1 MNTTSRITSSV
12 GGKLILSIGI
22 ILFFTIL
29 SVVIATLA
37 IKKIDR
43 SQQMLTQNSVP
54 ALVEVNQLS
63 RTAINI
69 IEQSISMS
77 EIDNIDQLK
86 LQMDKSKLLIADLS
100 YFLELIK
107 KYQVPNKLL
116 DEIETIL
123 HMLNGNVQQLYSI
136 TSVKLNNEKSIR
148 HEIETMLDAIE
159 AIEDK
164 ASIIKIN
171 ADDMLLS
178 GAVNNKSYDSEEMLD
193 ILRNEI
199 YDMELISSIILSA
212 GELREDLKLIED
224 NINKEKVLSIRQEFN
239 HSLRKIVRILVQNDK
254 YQIKESIG
262 TYVNVLI
269 SYGQDSP
276 DIFDAKLS
284 LVNLSLKLD
293 AITQENILFTQQLNT
308 AIFSLVNQVR
318 NSVEKSS
325 YQLYET
331 VSHSEKLLYA
341 IAFVALVISLII
353 SWFFVYKNIVMKLS
367 YLSNVTKRFSKND
380 FNFNI
385 NTDGESEL
393 KDIAIALDSLRE
405 YSLKRIYLYKKLAKQ
420 SLELKQSNED
430 LSQFAYIASH
440 DLQEPLRMVGSYVQL
455 LKKRY
460 AGEIDDNADQYIN
473 YAVEGCVRMQEL
485 IEGLLEYSRVESSK
499 EDMQNIDTHALLD
512 DVMQDLSVQIYES
525 SAEIICKDL
534 LPVLGVPSQ
543 IRIVFSNLIS
553 NALKYCEKEVP
564 VINIDAKILNDKVQF
579 SVQDNGIG
587 IKNEYREK
595 IFIIFKRL
603 HSRAEYSGTG
613 IGLSICK
620 KIIER
625 HGGKISLESTLG
637 VGSTFTFTL
646 PIASTNIEE
655 LISEDLKIAV

>member
-1 MNTTSRITSSV
+1 
-12 GGKLILSIGI
+12 
-22 ILFFTIL
+22 
-29 SVVIATLA
+29 
-37 IKKIDR
+37 
-43 SQQMLTQNSVP
+43 
-54 ALVEVNQLS
+54 
-63 RTAINI
+63 
-69 IEQSISMS
+69 
-77 EIDNIDQLK
+77 
-86 LQMDKSKLLIADLS
+86 
-100 YFLELIK
+100 
-107 KYQVPNKLL
+107 
-116 DEIETIL
+116 
-123 HMLNGNVQQLYSI
+123 
-136 TSVKLNNEKSIR
+136 
-148 HEIETMLDAIE
+148 
-159 AIEDK
+159 
-164 ASIIKIN
+164 
-171 ADDMLLS
+171 
-178 GAVNNKSYDSEEMLD
+178 
-193 ILRNEI
+193 
-199 YDMELISSIILSA
+199 
-212 GELREDLKLIED
+212 
-224 NINKEKVLSIRQEFN
+224 
-239 HSLRKIVRILVQNDK
+239 
-254 YQIKESIG
+254 
-262 TYVNVLI
+262 
-269 SYGQDSP
+269 
-276 DIFDAKLS
+276 
-284 LVNLSLKLD
+284 
-293 AITQENILFTQQLNT
+293 
-308 AIFSLVNQVR
+308 
-318 NSVEKSS
+318 VEKSS